1 MRPTS
6 LDPEWLA
13 LGSREY
19 RRSGL
24 SRALFCVRLLEET
37 EKCTDSQRLAFLYGV
52 FVEADLETFRSSHYS
67 RKMKDVSLIGPPSL
81 TAAWQKGLSGSHL
94 RISVV
99 SEEQRD
105 NAYLQGLTRI
115 FDVAREQGLLPS
127 SH

>member
-1 MRPTS
+1 
-6 LDPEWLA
+6 
-13 LGSREY
+13 
-19 RRSGL
+19 
-24 SRALFCVRLLEET
+24 LFCVRLLEQT
-37 EKCTDSQRLAFLYGV
+37 EKGTDSQRLAFLYGV
-52 FVEADLETFRSSHYS
+52 FLEADLEAFRNSHYS
-67 RKMKDVSLIGPPSL
+67 REMKDVSLIGPPSL
-81 TAAWQKGLSGSHL
+81 TAAWQRGLSGSHL